1 MARTKVNRVA
11 KNFMID
17 EMGPAVI
24 ARHERERERMRSHLS
39 DDPRF
44 M

>member
-24 ARHERERERMRSHLS
+24 ARHRERERE
-39 DDPRF
+39 
-44 M
+44 